1 MDNGLAPSQYGGSD
15 KDSLPAGFYA
25 ICMGYVGAPT
35 AIAFVNFI
43 KEYDSVISAEDI
55 VDRWKSF
62 EKKVA
67 KLPAEKVLAVIEKIG
82 NLCKEKE
89 LTLTQ
94 IQNLGAFGQVVSGE
108 QVMALWS
115 SVSSGKQ
122 ANTVKFHKFI
132 QPRILEVATK
142 ANGVKK

>member
-1 MDNGLAPSQYGGSD
+1 
-15 KDSLPAGFYA
+15 
-25 ICMGYVGAPT
+25 MGYVGVPT

-55 VDRWKSF
+55 TDRWKSF

-67 KLPAEKVLAVIEKIG
+67 KLPAEKILGLVEKLG

-94 IQNLGAFGQVVSGE
+94 VQNLGAFAAVVSGE

-115 SVSSGKQ
+115 AVSSGKQ

-132 QPRILEVATK
+132 QPRLLEVATK